1 LQSFK
6 NKNKNKNKNI
16 RKFNL
21 LFLFPLTEFAEGPV
35 LKSKCRGKTCASNS
49 KVKQSK
55 GKIV

>member
-1 LQSFK
+1 LQSF
-6 NKNKNKNKNI
+6 KNKNKNKNI

-35 LKSKCRGKTCASNS
+35 LKSKCRGKTCGSNS